1 MDTLTETQS
10 NEQYMNN
17 IVMIPNKNKKLNGF
31 GFYKIIKSSEK
42 YFFAKKMKCETKAV
56 NISKTKTYQVNIS
69 SDFEDENDLFKRI
82 KKTSVDNK
90 YPIIIC
96 SVVQYEV

>member
-1 MDTLTETQS
+1 MDTITYGIHA

-17 IVMIPNKNKKLNGF
+17 IVMIPEKNKKLNGF

-42 YFFAKKMKCETKAV
+42 YFFAKKMKCETKSV
-56 NISKTKTYQVNIS
+56 NTNKNKTYEVNIS
-69 SDFEDENDLFKRI
+69 SDFENDLFKRI
-82 KKTSVDNK
+82 KKTSVNNK
-90 YPIIIC
+90 YPIVIC

>member
-1 MDTLTETQS
+1 MDPLSQC
-10 NEQYMNN
+10 NEQYINN
-17 IVMIPNKNKKLNGF
+17 IVMIPEKNKKLNGF

-42 YFFAKKMKCETKAV
+42 SFFAKKMKCETKAV
-56 NISKTKTYQVNIS
+56 NTSKTKTYEVNIS
-69 SDFEDENDLFKRI
+69 SDFENENDLFKRI

>member
-1 MDTLTETQS
+1 MDTITYGIHA

-17 IVMIPNKNKKLNGF
+17 IVMIPEKNKKLNGF

-42 YFFAKKMKCETKAV
+42 YFFANKMKCETKSV
-56 NISKTKTYQVNIS
+56 NTNKNKTYEVNIS
-69 SDFEDENDLFKRI
+69 SDFENDLFKRI
-82 KKTSVDNK
+82 KKTSVNNK
-90 YPIIIC
+90 YPIVIC